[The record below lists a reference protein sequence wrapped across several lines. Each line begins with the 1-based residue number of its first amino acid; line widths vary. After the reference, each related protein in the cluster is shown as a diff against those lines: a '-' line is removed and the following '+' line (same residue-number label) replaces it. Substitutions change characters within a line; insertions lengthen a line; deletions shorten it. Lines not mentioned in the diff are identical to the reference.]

1 MKVFALLWHES
12 AGGGGGAGGNRVHTE
27 LSAPVAVRGR
37 FGEEVYSH
45 IRRMVVVKED
55 HGFCLCLYA

>member
-1 MKVFALLWHES
+1 MQVFALLWHES
-12 AGGGGGAGGNRVHTE
+12 AGGVGSGRNQARTD
-27 LSAPVAVRGR
+27 LSIPIAVTGR

-55 HGFCLCLYA
+55 HGFCLCL